1 MDITAYL
8 RQINA
13 RLKKAEMVISDKI
26 LSALDSAGEEIVST
40 ARQTKTYEDRTGNL
54 SASMGYGV
62 YSYGKAYSIGGFL
75 GGQGEQE
82 GQQALADL
90 ARQYAHRRYV
100 LLVVAGMEYAAYVER
115 RGYVVLDA
123 AELQSDS
130 IIGKALNN
138 ITIEV

>member
-13 RLKKAEMVISDKI
+13 RLKKAEVVISDKI

-82 GQQALADL
+82 GRQALADL

>member
-13 RLKKAEMVISDKI
+13 RLKKAEVVISDKI

-75 GGQGEQE
+75 DGKGEQE
-82 GQQALADL
+82 GRQALADL